1 MWKSPSSSSNIQP
14 NHEVIFRDSLGRERE
29 GTVMKKWFDDTFNIQ
44 GTDGN
49 TYQSVPYARISKYR
63 SK

>member
-1 MWKSPSSSSNIQP
+1 MWNSPYSSSDIQP
-14 NHEVIFRDSLGRERE
+14 NKEVIFRDSSGRERE
-29 GTVMKKWFDDTFNIQ
+29 GTVMIKWFDDTFNIQ